1 MDEEVRKWSRK
12 DPIAIKRAMVHPDHL
27 ELLERGEMKYEGDRH
42 EEIYEDA
49 EESYAGSETGGSA
62 ADEIINDDENIT
74 YDETKHIDIVDD
86 DIVVGQLYEG
96 LDLGDAAELLDTRLT
111 DFPREE
117 QSFVYEYVSCAKRQ
131 KTTSVSSSPIQ
142 SKYVNYQQVGATS
155 PRKKSHLVALRPGT
169 APITSTRSL
178 LEADWGG
185 TLGFLLHKI
194 DLAIWYIFFY
204 NYCTYLCTF
213 FTSSICK

>member
-1 MDEEVRKWSRK
+1 MSLNKCFEKIEKPPGNGSQRKGCLWAIHPSKVAKMDEEVRKWSRK

-49 EESYAGSETGGSA
+49 ESYAGSETGGSA

-74 YDETKHIDIVDD
+74 YDETKHIDIVDE

-131 KTTSVSSSPIQ
+131 KTLSSSPIQ
-142 SKYVNYQQVGATS
+142 SKYVYQQVSATS
-155 PRKKSHLVALRPGT
+155 PRKKSHLVALRPGSS
-169 APITSTRSL
+169 PITGSL
-178 LEADWGG
+178 LEAD
-185 TLGFLLHKI
+185 
-194 DLAIWYIFFY
+194 
-204 NYCTYLCTF
+204 
-213 FTSSICK
+213 

>member
-1 MDEEVRKWSRK
+1 MSLNKCFEKIEKPPGNGSQRKGCLWAIHPSKVAKMDEEVRKWSRK

-49 EESYAGSETGGSA
+49 ESYAGSETGGSA
-62 ADEIINDDENIT
+62 ADEIINDDENVT
-74 YDETKHIDIVDD
+74 YDESKHIDIVDD

-131 KTTSVSSSPIQ
+131 KTASLSSSPIQ
-142 SKYVNYQQVGATS
+142 SKYVYQQVSATS

-169 APITSTRSL
+169 GAITGSL
-178 LEADWGG
+178 LEAD
-185 TLGFLLHKI
+185 
-194 DLAIWYIFFY
+194 
-204 NYCTYLCTF
+204 
-213 FTSSICK
+213 